1 MSWNANTR
9 TTKTFEERK
18 KERLEKIRH
27 KAQVAISFMCLGI
40 WGEPKTAKTA
50 IALDILT
57 EEDIANGMKVYV
69 FDFDNRAIDVKRNH
83 YKNIDNIVVDNPIE
97 RKEDS
102 LVDFDATMENARTF
116 YEMAMECLNE
126 GKLKAVIL
134 DGADKLLTD
143 VCETKMREKHKMDAD
158 AVIKQPPYVWG
169 DRNTPYKNFLHKQI
183 LEMPCHRIV
192 IAHSKDKYS
201 GNPNPVGVEANWH
214 SSTEDIF
221 TSTIR
226 MNRDI
231 SKNGAEYHALFEA
244 SARKPQLI
252 GSRRLVLSI
261 KDGQIDWTGVEEIK
275 AGEM

>member
-1 MSWNANTR
+1 MSWNTNTK

-18 KERLEKIRH
+18 KERLEKIKH

-57 EEDIANGMKVYV
+57 EEDIANDMKVYV

-126 GKLKAVIL
+126 GKLKAVIV

-143 VCETKMREKHKMDAD
+143 VCETKM
-158 AVIKQPPYVWG
+158 VIK
-169 DRNTPYKNFLHKQI
+169 
-183 LEMPCHRIV
+183 
-192 IAHSKDKYS
+192 
-201 GNPNPVGVEANWH
+201 
-214 SSTEDIF
+214 
-221 TSTIR
+221 
-226 MNRDI
+226 MN
-231 SKNGAEYHALFEA
+231 
-244 SARKPQLI
+244 Q
-252 GSRRLVLSI
+252 
-261 KDGQIDWTGVEEIK
+261 
-275 AGEM
+275 